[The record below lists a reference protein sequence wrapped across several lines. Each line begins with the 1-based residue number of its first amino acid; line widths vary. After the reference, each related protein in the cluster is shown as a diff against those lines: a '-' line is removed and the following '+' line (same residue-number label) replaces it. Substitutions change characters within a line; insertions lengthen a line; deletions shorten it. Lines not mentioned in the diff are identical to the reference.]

1 MPTFSKILLKRIAAD
16 IAAHPLKDGEFRR
29 IHKMGPHYISR
40 ESVYDGLSH
49 LFQVDIDGVPYYI
62 FYSTEP
68 IETATI

>member
-1 MPTFSKILLKRIAAD
+1 
-16 IAAHPLKDGEFRR
+16 
-29 IHKMGPHYISR
+29 MGPHYISR
-40 ESVYDGLSH
+40 ESVCGDLSH